1 MTFPEKLLAW
11 AQTFAPVASILV
23 IVAAFL
29 LWKIIAKIFSRRDD
43 GLSHSQLTTMNVIR
57 SILKY
62 TLIVLVILV
71 VLQINSVK
79 VGSLL
84 AGLGIVGA
92 IVGLALQDIIK
103 DTIMG
108 IHILTDSFFS
118 VGDVI
123 KLDDKEG
130 IVRSF
135 TLRTTKIELLS
146 THDIYVIC
154 NRNIDRASVTSR
166 QVDIDV
172 PLSYELDAGTAREL
186 MSTIAGKVR
195 VMDGVEDCVFKGTD
209 AFNSSSIAYKLRF
222 WCNPVIKPDIRRS
235 VMSVIQDILEERG
248 IRIPYDQ
255 LDVHIPGSDA

>member
-1 MTFPEKLLAW
+1 MTITEKLLDW
-11 AQTFAPVASILV
+11 VKSSAPIVSVLV

-29 LWKIIAKIFSRRDD
+29 LWKIIAKIFSQRD
-43 GLSHSQLTTMNVIR
+43 SMSNSQRTTITVVRN
-57 SILKY
+57 ILKY
-62 TLIVLVILV
+62 LLIVLVILI
-71 VLQINSVK
+71 VLQINNVK

-92 IVGLALQDIIK
+92 VIGLALQDIIK

-108 IHILTDSFFS
+108 LHIISDSFFS

-123 KLDDKEG
+123 RVDDKEG

-135 TLRTTKIELLS
+135 TLRTTKIELLT
-146 THDIYVIC
+146 THDIYIVC
-154 NRNIDRASVTSR
+154 NRNIDRASVSSR

-172 PLSYELDAGTAREL
+172 PLSYELDAVTAREI

-195 VMDGVEDCVFKGTD
+195 VLDGIEDCVFKGAD

-235 VMSVIQDILEERG
+235 VMSVIQDVLAEQG

-255 LDVHIPGSDA
+255 LDVHMPDADA

>member
-1 MTFPEKLLAW
+1 MAFTEKLIAW
-11 AQTFAPVASILV
+11 ATTFAPIASILV
-23 IVAAFL
+23 IIAAFL
-29 LWKIIAKIFSRRDD
+29 LWKLISKIFSRHDS
-43 GLSHSQLTTMNVIR
+43 GLSNSQLTTMNVVR

-62 TLIVLVILV
+62 TLIVLVVLV

-79 VGSLL
+79 VGSIL
-84 AGLGIVGA
+84 AGLGIIGV

-108 IHILTDSFFS
+108 MHILTDGFFS

-135 TLRTTKIELLS
+135 TLRTTKIELLT
-146 THDIYVIC
+146 THDMYIIC

-172 PLSYELDAGTAREL
+172 PLSYELDVGEARDL
-186 MSTIAGKVR
+186 MNTIAGKVR
-195 VMDGVEDCVFKGTD
+195 VLEGVEDCVFKGAD

-235 VMSVIQDILEERG
+235 VMSVIQDILAERG

-255 LDVHIPGSDA
+255 LDIHIPGSDA

>member
-1 MTFPEKLLAW
+1 MTITEKLLDW
-11 AQTFAPVASILV
+11 VKSSAPIVSVLV

-29 LWKIIAKIFSRRDD
+29 LWKIIAKIFSQRD
-43 GLSHSQLTTMNVIR
+43 SMSNSQRTTITVVRN
-57 SILKY
+57 ILKY
-62 TLIVLVILV
+62 LLIVLVILI
-71 VLQINSVK
+71 VLQINNVK

-92 IVGLALQDIIK
+92 VIGLALQDIIK

-108 IHILTDSFFS
+108 LHIISDSFFS

-123 KLDDKEG
+123 RVDDKEG

-135 TLRTTKIELLS
+135 TLRTTKIELLT
-146 THDIYVIC
+146 THDIYIVC
-154 NRNIDRASVTSR
+154 NRNIDRASVSAR

-172 PLSYELDAGTAREL
+172 PLSYELDAVTAREI

-195 VMDGVEDCVFKGTD
+195 VLDGIEDCVFKGAD

-235 VMSVIQDILEERG
+235 VMSVIQDVLAEHG

-255 LDVHIPGSDA
+255 LDVHMPDADA